1 MNEMNEVDN
10 LDQFNLL
17 NEQIY
22 HDNLLLQLTNYRPL
36 GGKHEQKKQS
46 VLMGFYKIH
55 NLINRRLVRE
65 AASKRLVIQ

>member
-1 MNEMNEVDN
+1 MIDN
-10 LDQFNLL
+10 TPQTIEQFNLL
-17 NEQIY
+17 QEQIY

-36 GGKHEQKKQS
+36 SGKHEQKKQS

>member
-1 MNEMNEVDN
+1 MNDVQT

-22 HDNLLLQLTNYRPL
+22 HDNLLLQLTNYRKL
-36 GGKHEQKKQS
+36 GNKHEQVKQS
-46 VLMGFYKIH
+46 VLLGYYKIN